1 MKKYYYKKNLVIG
14 LILWLGFLSNS
25 VGASRLETH
34 LTKIRSQEPSFNEVV
49 RVALREE
56 KLDLDRLEEWKH
68 KMRVAP
74 WLPKLS
80 AGYDYATK
88 NQTSLSVTDNISVT
102 SSAVTVGPS
111 DNNSDQTLNSGNVFR
126 VRALWSL
133 DDLVFHSS
141 TLAASREGRDLSK
154 SRLELVDALFKI
166 YSGRK
171 ELLSKY
177 WILKKSSNPKSV
189 LIIEKIRD
197 LTEELDFFT
206 NGAFAN
212 QWWRGT

>member
-1 MKKYYYKKNLVIG
+1 MKIFHSRKNIVVG
-14 LILWLGFLSNS
+14 FILWCCFFSRIATASNIA
-25 VGASRLETH
+25 VH

-56 KLDLDRLEEWKH
+56 KLDLNRLEEWKR
-68 KMRVAP
+68 KMRAAP

-88 NQTSLSVTDNISVT
+88 NQTSLSITDNISVT

-154 SRLELVDALFKI
+154 SRLELIDILFKI

-177 WILKKSSNPKSV
+177 WILKKSGKPKSV
-189 LIIEKIRD
+189 LMIEKIRD

-206 NGAFAN
+206 NGVFAN